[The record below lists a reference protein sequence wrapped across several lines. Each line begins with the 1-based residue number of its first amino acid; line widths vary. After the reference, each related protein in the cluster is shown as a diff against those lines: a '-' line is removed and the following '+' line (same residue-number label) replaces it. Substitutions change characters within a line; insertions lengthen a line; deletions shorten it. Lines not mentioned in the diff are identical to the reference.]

1 MSGLLDRIVDAH
13 GVLERW
19 REVQYL
25 DVRLSVSAGLYK
37 IKGHQDL
44 CLSRFLSPMSIN
56 PHSNN
61 NNNHFTTITGQC
73 AYVTTEDA
81 ILPSNNFL
89 NPDLPLVPI
98 TIKSILFS
106 SAYSNIM

>member
-1 MSGLLDRIVDAH
+1 MSGLLDRVVDAH
-13 GVLERW
+13 GRLERW

-25 DVRLSVSAGLYK
+25 DVQLSVSGGLYK
-37 IKGHQDL
+37 IKGHPDL

-56 PHSNN
+56 PHS

-106 SAYSNIM
+106 SAYSNIT